1 MLMQSLIQAI
11 YPPHCIACAAPTDM
25 EHGLCGACWPQT
37 KFITGTICD
46 KSGVPL
52 PGDAEGDIV
61 HCDDCMRIARPW
73 DRGWAAL
80 AYADVGR
87 ACAWSQAWGS
97 IGLSPRHVAVDGSVR
112 QRPLSRRSA
121 AGVGPTSSLAVVSSE
136 IQPSCR
142 THEIYGANNGA

>member
-46 KSGVPL
+46 KCGVPL

-61 HCDDCMRIARPW
+61 HCDDCMRIARL
-73 DRGWAAL
+73 GTE
-80 AYADVGR
+80 G
-87 ACAWSQAWGS
+87 
-97 IGLSPRHVAVDGSVR
+97 GLRWHM
-112 QRPLSRRSA
+112 
-121 AGVGPTSSLAVVSSE
+121 PTLGESLCLVSSMG
-136 IQPSCR
+136 IDWTISPPCR
-142 THEIYGANNGA
+142 GGW